1 MTTFTDAD
9 RVYLNEM
16 RALTTN
22 SEGEEVLVGL
32 THQETKF
39 FMEFSNKRLSG
50 SQRSSDEDR
59 DRYLNLN
66 EKHEKERLSI
76 LAAENQL
83 RNDNQQRH

>member
-32 THQETKF
+32 TPQETKF

-83 RNDNQQRH
+83 RNDNPQRH